1 MQNQFCKN
9 CGQAN
14 FPNATT
20 CTKCGQAL
28 AQPGTDRAAHQS
40 EPPPTM
46 MGDAP
51 FSPQQQNPPE
61 KKSKMMYWIIGGVAV
76 FLVLAVGAVLL
87 AAVGIFIYT
96 NSGSDEVASN
106 DTNVER
112 KSDDPK
118 DYGNDRDTGPDDSRD
133 TRTGDSDNPL
143 DDISFPSGKD
153 VDFGDDTAST
163 VTNASLLKFFL
174 QKKSKVGRFNLVKA
188 TTSDDKTVFPN
199 RDAGIQAEYKSGRV
213 KITHRVA
220 IYRSLDAARGD
231 IATYRRGIRQAGA
244 RIRSS
249 KEDQVIFTLKGLVYL
264 AFYNPQGGL
273 HEISSRNG
281 NSIVRYYNS
290 YFKQ

>member
-1 MQNQFCKN
+1 
-9 CGQAN
+9 
-14 FPNATT
+14 
-20 CTKCGQAL
+20 
-28 AQPGTDRAAHQS
+28 
-40 EPPPTM
+40 
-46 MGDAP
+46 
-51 FSPQQQNPPE
+51 
-61 KKSKMMYWIIGGVAV
+61 MYWIIGGVAV
-76 FLVLAVGAVLL
+76 VLVLAVGAILL

-96 NSGSDEVASN
+96 NSGNEVASD

-112 KSDDPK
+112 KSDDGK
-118 DYGNDRDTGPDDSRD
+118 DDQNDRDTGPDNPRD
-133 TRTGDSDNPL
+133 NRTSDSDNPL

-153 VDFGDDTAST
+153 VDFGDSGGAST

-174 QKKSKVGRFNLVKA
+174 QKKSKVGRFSLVKA

-199 RDAGIQAEYKSGRV
+199 RDAGIQAEYKNGRI
-213 KITHRVA
+213 KLTHRVA

-281 NSIVRYYNS
+281 NNIVRYYNS